1 MHTVSCLLTAVSLLA
16 PFATRATDAPTA
28 GEARAERAFRG
39 TRGDPGTTLAFLRPM
54 PKGGDL
60 HNHLSGSVYAESFI
74 RWAADAGLCVSPSK
88 IELSSPPCDGA
99 DIVPVTEAQKTPAL
113 YRRIVDAFSMRN
125 WQLSGQSGHDHF
137 FGTFSKF
144 SRATEGQ
151 TGKMLAETAS
161 RAAAQGEIYQE
172 LMLTPASELVT
183 DLAKRTAWDDD
194 FGRLRQAMLD
204 GMKQVVEMAR
214 TEIEKA
220 EAIRDEELGCRSSR
234 ADPGCEVVQRYVAQ
248 VSRGSAREKV
258 FAQMLAGF
266 EVASSVPQFVALN
279 LVQPEDDPVPMRD
292 FSLQMRMLQ
301 YLHNVYPKVH
311 ITLHAGELAPGLV
324 PPEGLAFHVRDSI
337 LMGQAERIGHGVDV
351 MGERDALG
359 LLREMARRRILVEIC
374 LTSNEGILG
383 VRGAAHPLGNYL
395 RAGVPVALATD
406 DEGVSRSDMTHE
418 YLKAAQEQGLGYRQL
433 KRMARNS
440 LTYAFLPGESLWRAD
455 GSPARACA
463 SELTRAGARS
473 RGCQQLLDGSEKAR
487 LQRRLEEQFAQF
499 ESNLQRPP
507 R

>member
-1 MHTVSCLLTAVSLLA
+1 MHTISRLLAAVSLLA

-28 GEARAERAFRG
+28 GEARAERAL
-39 TRGDPGTTLAFLRPM
+39 RGDPGATLAFLRAM

-60 HNHLSGSVYAESFI
+60 HNHLSGSIYAESFI
-74 RWAADAGLCVSPSK
+74 RWAADAGLCVSSGK
-88 IELSSPPCDGA
+88 IELTSPPCDA
-99 DIVPVTEAQKTPAL
+99 SLDVVPVAEAQKTPAL

-125 WQLSGQSGHDHF
+125 WQLSGESGHDHF
-137 FGTFSKF
+137 FATFAKF
-144 SRATEGQ
+144 SPATQGQ
-151 TGKMLAETAS
+151 TGKMLAETAA

-172 LMLTPASELVT
+172 LMLTPASELVA
-183 DLAKRTAWDDD
+183 DLAKRTVWDDD
-194 FGRLRQAMLD
+194 LARLRQAMLD
-204 GMKQVVEMAR
+204 AMKQVLDAAR
-214 TEIEKA
+214 AEIERA
-220 EAIRDEELGCRSSR
+220 EAIRDEELACGSSR
-234 ADPGCEVVQRYVAQ
+234 ADPGCEVVQRFVTQ
-248 VSRGSAREKV
+248 ISRGSAREKV

-266 EVASSVPQFVALN
+266 ELASSVPQFVGLN
-279 LVQPEDDPVPMRD
+279 LVQPEDDVVPMRD

-301 YLHNVYPKVH
+301 YLHGVYPKVH

-337 LMGQAERIGHGVDV
+337 LIGQAERIGHGVDV

-374 LTSNEGILG
+374 LTSNDGILG

-406 DEGVSRSDMTHE
+406 DEGVSRSDMTRE
-418 YLKAAQEQGLGYRQL
+418 YLKAVQEQGLGYRQL

-455 GSPARACA
+455 GSPASACA
-463 SELTRAGARS
+463 SELTRGGPRARS
-473 RGCQQLLDGSEKAR
+473 RGCQQVLDGSEKAR

-499 ESNLQRPP
+499 ESNLQRTP